1 MIRLDIPRFNISI
14 KLKDKEFE
22 KLPLIPV
29 YNKEKTKIEY
39 MAKQID
45 VDKNI
50 TMLVNEYSFIRVD

>member
-1 MIRLDIPRFNISI
+1 MIRLDIPKFDISI
-14 KLKDKEFE
+14 KLKDEEFE

-45 VDKNI
+45 IDNNI
-50 TMLVNEYSFIRVD
+50 TMLVNEYSFTKVD